1 MSAHLKDYEVMT
13 DTKITK
19 EGLVKFCVFSNYD
32 LISYEETSD
41 EKWIQAMNEEIQSIE
56 KNNKWKLTTSSVR
69 KKLIGVKWVYKV
81 KYKPDGKVDWFKT
94 RLVAKGYKQK
104 SGIDY
109 FEVFALVAR
118 LDTIRMIIAHAT

>member
-56 KNNKWKLTTSSVR
+56 KNNK
-69 KKLIGVKWVYKV
+69 
-81 KYKPDGKVDWFKT
+81 
-94 RLVAKGYKQK
+94 
-104 SGIDY
+104 
-109 FEVFALVAR
+109 
-118 LDTIRMIIAHAT
+118 

>member
-41 EKWIQAMNEEIQSIE
+41 EKWIQAMNEEILSIE

-104 SGIDY
+104 PGIDY

>member
-1 MSAHLKDYEVMT
+1 MSAHLKDYEVMK

-19 EGLVKFCVFSNYD
+19 EGLVKFCLFSNYD
-32 LISYEETSD
+32 PISYEETSD
-41 EKWIQAMNEEIQSIE
+41 EKWIQAMNEEILSIE